1 MILGTLGFY
10 LSIIIIYLYKKI
22 EPDCSEQSG
31 SYLKILAYDQK
42 KSTFS
47 TPMEELLVS
56 IFTF

>member
-42 KSTFS
+42 NQLSRHQWKNYWFR
-47 TPMEELLVS
+47 

>member
-31 SYLKILAYDQK
+31 SYLKILAYD
-42 KSTFS
+42 
-47 TPMEELLVS
+47 
-56 IFTF
+56 